1 MFTFVFQPRANR
13 ESLKE
18 FNLRVQEFCA
28 ENPVVSIDATAF
40 GPNLILQGATADDM
54 DTEDVPTLTATT
66 RTLSAEDADLEEQ
79 LDGLIA
85 QETAKHHAAGEDG
98 DPNLP
103 VRFIIVQGEKRAWVV
118 LLCINGIAEDGE
130 NGGGEGGGDEEP
142 APVGPPPA
150 AGFQE
155 A

>member
-1 MFTFVFQPRANR
+1 MFTFVYQPKANR
-13 ESLKE
+13 ETLKE

-40 GPNLILQGATADDM
+40 GTNLIIQGTTADDI
-54 DTEDVPTLTATT
+54 DADDVPTLTATT
-66 RTLSAEDADLEEQ
+66 RTLSADDADLEEQ

-103 VRFIIVQGEKRAWVV
+103 VRFIVVQGDRRAWVV
-118 LLCINGIAEDGE
+118 LVCINGVAEDGGDQ
-130 NGGGEGGGDEEP
+130 GGGGGGAEEP
-142 APVGPPPA
+142 VPVGPPPA
-150 AGFQE
+150 AGFQG